1 MSFKASLF
9 WVSGARVETVLI
21 TRITLSSIELQRPVL
36 KMSGEGL
43 IGSSVCFVVLTIGLF
58 YVSNFQPQTL
68 AEEAASADAKST
80 VQATLLFPS
89 DSEEFVCSLK
99 NPQSNDSDVSVDFKS
114 PSLKSFVQATTA
126 VADRELELNGLAV
139 FSKLADACQPLVD
152 VGKPKIQVNKIALI
166 KIMDDPAT
174 CSLCD
179 LAVNAQNAGYSV
191 VIYFPVF
198 NSMPT
203 SCKLTMSD
211 KLLIPLVYADIC
223 KNRTTFWGSTFSDS
237 TLAAADRKNVQ
248 IRISQASNDLQTMAL
263 YLEKLYFWFLLGPI
277 ITLEWLRRKKKLCC
291 VTRTKQVDVKSATG
305 NEETVRLH
313 STVEESRV
321 HYIQDTELEE
331 NEGELQHLIVTNNA
345 HTDLTTSVNMH
356 STSVIRRVA
365 SILRKV
371 ICYVAVGCGWV
382 ILILAALPVGI
393 SSGGLSFFRFDEES
407 VPQKNFWENLLPGE
421 SEPTIIFDWLIDNFG
436 TIGTMISSTL
446 TIWWPAVQIFCF
458 FLYSRFF
465 VKTTWTVSTNFSK
478 LIRSDWFSSN
488 IYLLVLCVVVPYC
501 SYSSTASGFDPPV
514 SPFIYFTV
522 YNTVCTVHN
531 FLFVIILNKHK
542 FVTRYVFYISVC
554 MICAYVESDIVA
566 VFYFILNSQGSLSNI
581 KLTAL
586 RTVAIGLTLTLSFNS
601 SMHIIRKLMKPQE
614 SLFEGLSEK

>member
-1 MSFKASLF
+1 M
-9 WVSGARVETVLI
+9 
-21 TRITLSSIELQRPVL
+21 
-36 KMSGEGL
+36 
-43 IGSSVCFVVLTIGLF
+43 IGSSLCFVCLIFVLF
-58 YVSNFQPQTL
+58 FVSNYYRPFVKGKETF
-68 AEEAASADAKST
+68 SFS
-80 VQATLLFPS
+80 S
-89 DSEEFVCSLK
+89 DSLEFVCDLMD
-99 NPQSNDSDVSVDFKS
+99 PQSNDSDVSVDFKS

-126 VADRELELNGLAV
+126 VADGGLSLNGLAV

-152 VGKPKIQVNKIALI
+152 VSKPKIQGNKIALI

-191 VIYFPVF
+191 VICFSVY

-203 SCKLTMSD
+203 SCKLAMSEE
-211 KLLIPLVYADIC
+211 LLIPLVYAEGCGNSALITESPV
-223 KNRTTFWGSTFSDS
+223 RDS
-237 TLAAADRKNVQ
+237 QLVAADRTNVQ

-291 VTRTKQVDVKSATG
+291 VTRTQQVDEESATG
-305 NEETVRLH
+305 NEETVRQH
-313 STVEESRV
+313 STVEESQV
-321 HYIQDTELEE
+321 HYMQDTELEE

-345 HTDLTTSVNMH
+345 HTDLTTSDNMH
-356 STSVIRRVA
+356 STSVIRRVTCT
-365 SILRKV
+365 LRKV
-371 ICYVAVGCGWV
+371 ICYVAVGCGCV

-407 VPQKNFWENLLPGE
+407 HVHQKNFWENLMEQNTPVFFSL
-421 SEPTIIFDWLIDNFG
+421 FF
-436 TIGTMISSTL
+436 IGFRETTGHMISSTL

-458 FLYSRFF
+458 FLYSRFV
-465 VKTTWTVSTNFSK
+465 VKTNWTVRTNFSK

-501 SYSSTASGFDPPV
+501 SYSSTVQNVYFFDFDV
-514 SPFIYFTV
+514 TFWRFIFFTV
-522 YNTVCTVHN
+522 YNTVCTVCN

-554 MICAYVESDIVA
+554 MICAYVESDVVA

>member
-1 MSFKASLF
+1 M
-9 WVSGARVETVLI
+9 
-21 TRITLSSIELQRPVL
+21 
-36 KMSGEGL
+36 
-43 IGSSVCFVVLTIGLF
+43 IGSSLCFVCLIFVSVFVSIF
-58 YVSNFQPQTL
+58 YRPFVEGKETFSF
-68 AEEAASADAKST
+68 S
-80 VQATLLFPS
+80 S
-89 DSEEFVCSLK
+89 DSQEFVCDLTD
-99 NPQSNDSDVSVDFKS
+99 PQSNDSDVSVDFKS
-114 PSLKSFVQATTA
+114 PSLKSFVQTTTA
-126 VADRELELNGLAV
+126 VADGGLSLNGLAV

-152 VGKPKIQVNKIALI
+152 VSKQKIQVNKIALI
-166 KIMDDPAT
+166 RIVDDSAT

-179 LAVNAQNAGYSV
+179 LAINAQKAGYSV
-191 VIYFPVF
+191 VIC
-198 NSMPT
+198 NAHLLRIPT
-203 SCKLTMSD
+203 SCNLPMPEE
-211 KLLIPLVYADIC
+211 LLIPLAYMYGDTC
-223 KNRTTFWGSTFSDS
+223 ESSDQVS
-237 TLAAADRKNVQ
+237 GFKPVVAADRTNVQ
-248 IRISQASNDLQTMAL
+248 IRIPTQASNDLQTMAL
-263 YLEKLYFWFLLGPI
+263 YLENLYFWFLLGPI

-291 VTRTKQVDVKSATG
+291 VTRTQQVDVESATG
-305 NEETVRLH
+305 NEETVQLH
-313 STVEESRV
+313 STVEESQV

-345 HTDLTTSVNMH
+345 HTDLTTSDNMH

-407 VPQKNFWENLLPGE
+407 VPQKTFWDYLN
-421 SEPTIIFDWLIDNFG
+421 TKKVKNYFNG
-436 TIGTMISSTL
+436 TVTAVNNSAEIVRVISSTL

-458 FLYSRFF
+458 FLYSRFV

-488 IYLLVLCVVVPYC
+488 MYLFVLCVVVPYC
-501 SYSSTASGFDPPV
+501 SYSSTVLNVQPLFWFDPTV
-514 SPFIYFTV
+514 SRFIYFTV
-522 YNTVCTVHN
+522 YNTVCTDCN
-531 FLFVIILNKHK
+531 FLFVIILNKHR

>member
-1 MSFKASLF
+1 M
-9 WVSGARVETVLI
+9 
-21 TRITLSSIELQRPVL
+21 
-36 KMSGEGL
+36 
-43 IGSSVCFVVLTIGLF
+43 IGSSVCFVVLIIGLF
-58 YVSNFQPQTL
+58 SISAFQPRKFHD
-68 AEEAASADAKST
+68 EAGSADEPAFST
-80 VQATLLFPS
+80 VQATLSFS
-89 DSEEFVCSLK
+89 SGNQDISCNLK
-99 NPQSNDSDVSVDFKS
+99 DPQSNDSDVSVDFKS
-114 PSLKSFVQATTA
+114 SSLKSFLQATTA
-126 VADRELELNGLAV
+126 VVDRELGLNGLAV
-139 FSKLADACQPLVD
+139 FSKLANACQPLVD
-152 VGKPKIQVNKIALI
+152 VSKPKIQVNKIALI
-166 KIMDDPAT
+166 KIMNDST

-191 VIYFPVF
+191 VIYFPVLD
-198 NSMPT
+198 SMPR
-203 SCKLTMSD
+203 SCKVTMSD
-211 KLLIPLVYADIC
+211 ELLIPLVYAGTC
-223 KNRTTFWGSTFSDS
+223 GNRTFMENPVSDFK
-237 TLAAADRKNVQ
+237 LVAADRTNVE
-248 IRISQASNDLQTMAL
+248 IRIPQASNYLQTMAL
-263 YLEKLYFWFLLGPI
+263 YLENLYFWFLLGPI

-291 VTRTKQVDVKSATG
+291 VTRTQQVDVESATG

-313 STVEESRV
+313 STVEESRL
-321 HYIQDTELEE
+321 HYMQDTELEE

-345 HTDLTTSVNMH
+345 HTDLTTSDNIH

-393 SSGGLSFFRFDEES
+393 SSGGLSFFRFDEEES
-407 VPQKNFWENLLPGE
+407 VHQNNFWECLLPE
-421 SEPTIIFDWLIDNFG
+421 HNTIEVKSNSNF
-436 TIGTMISSTL
+436 TVTAISVSRIGTLLSSTL
-446 TIWWPAVQIFCF
+446 AIWWPAVQIFCF
-458 FLYSRFF
+458 FLYSRFV

-501 SYSSTASGFDPPV
+501 SYSSTAQKVNYFQSDATV
-514 SPFIYFTV
+514 LPFIYFTV
-522 YNTVCTVHN
+522 YNTVCTVCN
-531 FLFVIILNKHK
+531 FLFVIILNKHT
-542 FVTRYVFYISVC
+542 FVTMYVFYISVC

-566 VFYFILNSQGSLSNI
+566 VFYFILNSQGSLINI